1 MENNLYPLRNIFNP
15 LINGATIIKIS
26 LPESIR
32 QHLQILLSTRLNE
45 YIYDRS
51 YGCELLN
58 NDFSILETEKEI
70 EILIKFIKESIC
82 NHEQRVDPATI
93 IPAINIK
100 TEEKNFTLRKK
111 MYLNIQMLTKKDQI
125 PLDLDLEYYLSP
137 FAII

>member
-1 MENNLYPLRNIFNP
+1 M
-15 LINGATIIKIS
+15 
-26 LPESIR
+26 
-32 QHLQILLSTRLNE
+32 
-45 YIYDRS
+45 
-51 YGCELLN
+51 LN